1 MNLFMNQRHVW
12 NVLASPWKA
21 YRKRVWPETKQFL
34 ESRSGLILDLGCG
47 SGRNFEQVKD
57 RIVGLDFSENMLKF
71 AKQCKK
77 ERNIDAG
84 LVCGNLTSLPFEDE
98 TFDAAICIST
108 LQCIEGKQNRKKALK
123 ELHRAMKKN
132 GELLISCWNRD
143 QQRFRGKREDF
154 IPWSF
159 EGKKLMRYY
168 YLFGQK
174 ELQKLLES
182 AGFEIMELR
191 GSEAKAF
198 RLFPK
203 NIIATAR
210 KI

>member
-1 MNLFMNQRHVW
+1 MNQRHVW

-21 YRKRVWPETKQFL
+21 YRRRVWPETKQFL
-34 ESRSGLILDLGCG
+34 GSRSGLILDLGCG
-47 SGRNFEQVKD
+47 SGRNFERVNGK
-57 RIVGLDFSENMLKF
+57 IVGLDFSENMLKF

-98 TFDAAICIST
+98 TFDAAIYIST

-123 ELHRAMKKN
+123 ELHRVLRKN
-132 GELLISCWNRD
+132 SELLLTCWNRD
-143 QQRFRGKREDF
+143 QPRFRGKREDS
-154 IPWSF
+154 IPWSV

-182 AGFEIMELR
+182 AGFEIMELH

-198 RLFPK
+198 NLFSK
-203 NIIATAR
+203 NIIALVR
-210 KI
+210 KK